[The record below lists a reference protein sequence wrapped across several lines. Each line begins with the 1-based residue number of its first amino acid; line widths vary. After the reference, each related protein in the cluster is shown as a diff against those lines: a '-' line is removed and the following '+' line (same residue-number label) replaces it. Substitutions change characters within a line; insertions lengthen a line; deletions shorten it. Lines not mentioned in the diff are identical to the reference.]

1 MQYFDSKIVANSKLH
16 QQWWAEQNAER
27 EAWRQME
34 VNLAKM
40 LQPTVNEAALLPRDA
55 WRELDNI
62 TRRVMRNDEG
72 QAYMA
77 DLMPLAKPVNIGK
90 LVHVNRVS
98 SDAGRVIRT
107 MTGQEPAS
115 MDKVSYDY
123 RGTPVPMFLTG
134 YSRNWREWNT
144 LQSENFD
151 ALADDQEAAVAGLR
165 QDMAQYVL
173 NGDESITTEGY
184 TGYGIKNNPLTN
196 QIDLG
201 ASGVNVDFTAATS
214 AEWETFISQ
223 TLGGAMDD
231 NYIGVP
237 VNMYVSPEIGRNLD
251 LGWSAPAEFKMGSR
265 RQWIEQSRRVNK
277 IVVTYEL
284 TGNEMFFF
292 VPDAQYIRPLVGLA
306 ASTIAIPR
314 TMPRANYNFDVSSAL
329 GIEIRADFNN
339 RSGVFYASEV
349 T

>member
-1 MQYFDSKIVANSKLH
+1 MRYFDEKLITNSKLH
-16 QQWWAEQNAER
+16 KQWWDEQNLER
-27 EAWRQME
+27 EAWRRAE
-34 VNLAKM
+34 ASVLS
-40 LQPTVNEAALLPRDA
+40 VNEAALLPRDA
-55 WRELDNI
+55 WRSLDDI

-77 DLMPLAKPVNIGK
+77 DLMPLARAVNIGK

-115 MDKVSYDY
+115 LDKVQYDY

-144 LQSENFD
+144 LQSEGFD
-151 ALADDQEAAVAGLR
+151 ALADDQEAAVAGIR

-173 NGDESITTEGY
+173 NGDSSIVTEGY
-184 TGYGIKNNPLTN
+184 VGYGIKNHPLTN

-201 ASGVNVDFTAATS
+201 ASGVNVDFTGATP
-214 AEWETFISQ
+214 AEWEAFISQ

-231 NYIGVP
+231 NYIGVG

-265 RQWIEQSRRVNK
+265 REWIERSRRVNK
-277 IVVTYEL
+277 VVVTYEL
-284 TGNEMFFF
+284 TGNEMMFF
-292 VPDAQYIRPLVGLA
+292 VPDAQYIRPLVGMA
-306 ASTIAIPR
+306 VSTIAIPR
-314 TMPRANYNFDVSSAL
+314 NMPRANYNFDVSGAM
-329 GIEIRADFNN
+329 GIEVRGDFAN
-339 RSGVFYASEV
+339 RSGVFYASEA